1 MGSLLSPSLCWCW
14 SSHDRAG
21 GRASHDVYPLVSG
34 AETPVLASETA
45 PEQHPWSER
54 APTRLLG
61 GPAAEVKGERKTPW
75 VRWALHGR

>member
-45 PEQHPWSER
+45 PSNTPGQSER
-54 APTRLLG
+54 RPVCSA
-61 GPAAEVKGERKTPW
+61 
-75 VRWALHGR
+75 VRRRR

>member
-45 PEQHPWSER
+45 P
-54 APTRLLG
+54 
-61 GPAAEVKGERKTPW
+61 
-75 VRWALHGR
+75 